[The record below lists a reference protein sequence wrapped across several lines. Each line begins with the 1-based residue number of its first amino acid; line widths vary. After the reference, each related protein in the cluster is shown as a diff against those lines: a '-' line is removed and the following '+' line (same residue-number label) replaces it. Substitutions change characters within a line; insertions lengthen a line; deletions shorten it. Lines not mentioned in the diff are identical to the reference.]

1 MTKYL
6 KNKNSFL
13 FNVITLVSGT
23 AISQGILLTAT
34 PFLTRFYSPEEF
46 GVFALYVAIVG
57 IISVVA
63 SWKYEMAILL
73 PKEESDAQALLF
85 LSIII
90 TFVTAFVVFTL
101 IVIFNG
107 VIVRHTT
114 NFALFR
120 WLVPIGVLVTG
131 LLQVFTAW
139 GTRKE
144 YFNDI
149 SASRITQSG
158 TTVLGQ
164 LSLKT
169 TKNISHG
176 LIWGHLLGTVISLF
190 VIVVLSIKKHSIKLR
205 GIQKDKIKSNM
216 HKYSNFPKYQSFAVL
231 TNSLS
236 QNLPVLLLTLF
247 YQPAIAGFYSLTHRA
262 LSTPI
267 RLIGG
272 SVRQVFYQSAAKTY
286 SNNHSIKNIFLKTT
300 FSLVKV
306 SIIPY
311 LILAIFAPAIF
322 KFIFG
327 NEWLISGIYA
337 QILVLFF
344 FLMTINPPAVV
355 SIQILEL
362 QRLNLIYEIL
372 LAIFSFV
379 AIYIGFIT
387 YNNHFYS
394 IGLFSIV
401 GVLFNGWL
409 IYYIYMRINKLEI
422 GIK

>member
-1 MTKYL
+1 MIK
-6 KNKNSFL
+6 KFRDKNSFL

-23 AISQGILLTAT
+23 AASQGILLVAT
-34 PFLTRFYSPEEF
+34 PFLTRFYSPDEF

-73 PKEESDAQALLF
+73 PKDESDAQALLF

-90 TFVTAFVVFTL
+90 TFITALSVFL
-101 IVIFNG
+101 FILIFNDLL
-107 VIVRHTT
+107 VRHTI

-120 WLVPIGVLVTG
+120 WLVPVGVLVTG

-139 GTRKE
+139 STRRE

-149 SASRITQSG
+149 STSRIALSG

-169 TKNISHG
+169 TKLFSPG
-176 LIWGHLLGTVISLF
+176 LIWGHLFGTLISL
-190 VIVVLSIKKHSIKLR
+190 VVLVTIFIKKQSINLR
-205 GIQKDKIKSNM
+205 SLQKNKIISNM
-216 HKYSNFPKYQSFAVL
+216 HSYSNFPKYQSFAVL
-231 TNSLS
+231 INSLS

-272 SVRQVFYQSAAKTY
+272 SVRQVFYQNAAKTY
-286 SNNHSIKNIFLKTT
+286 SKNKSIKDKFLKTT
-300 FSLVKV
+300 LNLGKI

-311 LILAIFAPAIF
+311 LVLAIFGPTIF

-337 QILVLFF
+337 QLLILFF

-355 SIQILEL
+355 AIQILGL
-362 QRLNLIYEIL
+362 QKLNLIYEIL
-372 LAIFSFV
+372 LALFSFA
-379 AIYIGFIT
+379 AIYIGFVKFNSH
-387 YNNHFYS
+387 YYS
-394 IGLFSIV
+394 IGMFSIV
-401 GVLFNGWL
+401 GVIFNAWL
-409 IYYIYMRINKLEI
+409 IYYIYLRISKLNVEI
-422 GIK
+422 K